1 MVDWK
6 MIPRVTIEVEPDLID
21 LIPDFLARK
30 RADLATIKAALDGG
44 DLSIIAALA
53 HKMKGEGG
61 SFGFDVMTELGG
73 ALEATAKKGDRESAR
88 LLATDLFDYLEKLE
102 VVEGPES

>member
-44 DLSIIAALA
+44 DL
-53 HKMKGEGG
+53 
-61 SFGFDVMTELGG
+61 
-73 ALEATAKKGDRESAR
+73 
-88 LLATDLFDYLEKLE
+88 YLEIILGRRAPKWDVRHIDGIVLTF
-102 VVEGPES
+102 